1 LGEVL
6 RRHKGGRFIGYYL
19 RFYEGGRRRQLA
31 SKQASYADARR
42 MLIEIEARIA
52 RGEVGIPER
61 RHAPSFA
68 ALIERF
74 LAEYS
79 RPRLKDLA
87 SYRARARARLQS
99 VLPQLGAL
107 PCDHVK
113 AADIN
118 RLRDQLLARSAAGT
132 VRNTLSTISA
142 VFSWAIRQG
151 LLREN
156 PCRGVE
162 KPAASASLEFFTAQ
176 EVRALLHVAATRAAT
191 GEIAAQLQQARLWLA
206 LHTGLRKGE
215 LCGLRWCDLDLR
227 SRRLTVS
234 RSYRTTPK
242 SGKSRTLRLPDVV
255 LPILTDW
262 AKHCP
267 RTPEGLV
274 FPVPSSRGFA
284 MSAHTGDMLGL
295 PALLTE
301 AGCRPLPHCWHALR
315 HTFASHFIMAGGNL
329 LSLQKILGH
338 SDVKVTMIYAHL
350 APDFLAD
357 EMNRVRF

>member
-1 LGEVL
+1 MGEVL

-31 SKQASYADARR
+31 SKQTSYADARR

-52 RGEVGIPER
+52 RGEIGIPER

-68 ALIERF
+68 ELSERF

-79 RPRLKDLA
+79 RPRLKDPA

-99 VLPQLGAL
+99 VLPQIGGLA
-107 PCDHVK
+107 CDRID
-113 AADIN
+113 AAAIS

-132 VRNTLSTISA
+132 VRNALSTVSA

-162 KPAASASLEFFTAQ
+162 KPVAAASLEFFTAQ
-176 EVRALLHVAATRAAT
+176 EVRALLQVAAARAAT

-227 SRRLTVS
+227 SRRLTVA

-274 FPVPSSRGFA
+274 FPVPSRCGFA
-284 MSAHTGDMLGL
+284 MSVHTSDMLGL
-295 PALLTE
+295 PALLTA